1 MRYTGMLLVM
11 SELKEQPTLEDM
23 TSGVG
28 GPATP
33 EHDDWVRR
41 TVESRLAK
49 KNAGK
54 TVYRDLDEVAVEFG
68 FHAR

>member
-1 MRYTGMLLVM
+1 M
-11 SELKEQPTLEDM
+11 SELKEHPNLEDM

-28 GPATP
+28 EAPTP
-33 EHDDWVRR
+33 EHDAWVRR

-49 KNAGK
+49 KKAGN
-54 TVYRDLDEVAVEFG
+54 TLYRDLDEVAAEFG